1 LHIANCPCPSPIAL
15 CQLPI
20 AYCLLLIPPRTVN
33 LAMRRILEILGS
45 SLSLTWQE
53 FRSHKLRTLLS
64 LSGIAFGIFCIISV
78 LATVDSLE
86 YAVQKDIKALGSNT
100 VYIDK
105 WEYAEGGNDYPWWK
119 YVKRPNPKHSEMLLL
134 KQKVPSAK
142 NVAINISTTTNLELE
157 DDIVNNVNY
166 YGITEDFVNIQPV
179 EIQLGRY
186 LQQADYDYAANSIV
200 MGYTVAENLFGKPE
214 KAVGQMV
221 GMKNGKRGLVVGLIK
236 KQGKSIIG
244 GWEYDN
250 SILMPFD
257 FMKTMVREEWSQPVI
272 MVQGKETVPM
282 AQLKDELEGAMRS
295 IRKLKPTAD
304 NDFSLNDIDSFSE
317 FMSNIFGYIN
327 KGGWAIATLS
337 LVVGMFG
344 VANIMFVTVRER
356 TSQIGLKKAIGAKKR
371 VILTEFLL
379 ESAFLCIMGGL
390 LGLIAVYLLTLVA
403 GAIFGFTVFVSPNI
417 LVLAVSIC
425 VIVGILA
432 GIIPASIAA
441 RMDPVVAIR
450 SK

>member
-1 LHIANCPCPSPIAL
+1 
-15 CQLPI
+15 
-20 AYCLLLIPPRTVN
+20 
-33 LAMRRILEILGS
+33 MRRILEILGS

-105 WEYAEGGNDYPWWK
+105 WEYSDGGNDYPWWK
-119 YVKRPNPKHSEMLLL
+119 YVKRPNPKYEEMILL

-142 NVAINISTTTNLELE
+142 NVAINISTTTNIELE

-179 EIQLGRY
+179 EIQMGRY

-214 KAVGQMV
+214 KAVGQMI

-257 FMKTMVREEWSQPVI
+257 FMKTIVREEYSQPVI

-327 KGGWAIATLS
+327 RGGWAIAALS
-337 LVVGMFG
+337 LIVGMFG

-417 LVLAVSIC
+417 LFLAVSIC